1 MSDLSMKTG
10 REVLVSIQE
19 IHKPELNAQLQAE
32 KIAARS
38 EATLCR
44 QRGFLHLYRARGQS
58 FEDHHLPLAS
68 GYHQRPQGSR
78 DRQAELMLR
87 TSRVRLRSQPP
98 FRLSTWFQYDFACS
112 ANIQNF
118 S

>member
-1 MSDLSMKTG
+1 MKTG

-44 QRGFLHLYRARGQS
+44 RRRFLR
-58 FEDHHLPLAS
+58 
-68 GYHQRPQGSR
+68 
-78 DRQAELMLR
+78 
-87 TSRVRLRSQPP
+87 
-98 FRLSTWFQYDFACS
+98 
-112 ANIQNF
+112 
-118 S
+118 